1 MQKNN
6 LAIEELSMDDIQLLP
21 VSKEDFKKNKLN

>member
-6 LAIEELSMDDIQLLP
+6 SAIEELSMDDIQLLP